1 MKSVVTS
8 HPTIPFKPSLS
19 TWQNDLKSPHRLIP
33 IKQSRRA
40 MLMCSSSIAY
50 ARAEHIYVEI
60 YFGGN
65 RRMLHRDSLATLL
78 ETLPEE
84 AFLQVHRSYV
94 VNLKWVNGWRSD
106 AAQNA
111 GAVKWIKEQRFAHIW
126 PRLEHPAPRSEHF
139 CPGAAL
145 WRTRSLFWQSITSR
159 HYL

>member
-1 MKSVVTS
+1 
-8 HPTIPFKPSLS
+8 
-19 TWQNDLKSPHRLIP
+19 
-33 IKQSRRA
+33 
-40 MLMCSSSIAY
+40 MCSSSIAY

-106 AAQNA
+106 ALFIGDAKIPISRNRRRA
-111 GAVKWIKEQRFAHIW
+111 ER
-126 PRLEHPAPRSEHF
+126 RCSEMD
-139 CPGAAL
+139 
-145 WRTRSLFWQSITSR
+145 
-159 HYL
+159 